1 MKEASLE
8 VLKRCRKSYEIS
20 QRSRQDCVP
29 SRSSKKDAEVRVWMC
44 ERFRMPAPCGWRRRR
59 RPQTL
64 TGTDNHARRAQSDR
78 QDRRR
83 AKVSQLACGLDKF
96 QGGVLTRVMPS
107 QVRKPCSL
115 LLRPKNPE
123 RVFAVGQLPIGGQ
136 IVLPKRR
143 SLATS
148 SNRTRA

>member
-44 ERFRMPAPCGWRRRR
+44 ERFRMPPCGWRR

-96 QGGVLTRVMPS
+96 QGGVLTRVTPS
-107 QVRKPCSL
+107 QVRKP
-115 LLRPKNPE
+115 
-123 RVFAVGQLPIGGQ
+123 
-136 IVLPKRR
+136 
-143 SLATS
+143 
-148 SNRTRA
+148 